1 MYIHTKLYIY
11 CIYTHEL
18 HIHTY
23 IHELYIYTHTLHTH
37 IYVYI
42 YIYPHMTLNSHWH
55 NITKYWNSYP
65 VFKLCFLL

>member
-42 YIYPHMTLNSHWH
+42 YISTYD
-55 NITKYWNSYP
+55 
-65 VFKLCFLL
+65 FK